1 MSRSELEEGFP
12 RRLAENSTLDEFVRE
27 RGKRF
32 VDGLRAARRERR
44 LAA

>member
-1 MSRSELEEGFP
+1 MSRSELEEGFKALG
-12 RRLAENSTLDEFVRE
+12 RKLYADEFVRE